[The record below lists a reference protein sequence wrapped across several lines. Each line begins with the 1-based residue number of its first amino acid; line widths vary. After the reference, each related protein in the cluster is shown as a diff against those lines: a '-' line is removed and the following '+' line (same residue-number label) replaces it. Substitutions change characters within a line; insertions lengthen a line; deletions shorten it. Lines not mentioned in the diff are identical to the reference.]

1 MPLQNRTTASTDRC
15 SLRHMWFRSGTNL
28 CQSCALAAE
37 VEAELNKYKEE
48 TAEITALSEAIG
60 MNPNEINMYAVDVL

>member
-1 MPLQNRTTASTDRC
+1 MV
-15 SLRHMWFRSGTNL
+15 
-28 CQSCALAAE
+28 AAE

-60 MNPNEINMYAVDVL
+60 MDPNEINMYA